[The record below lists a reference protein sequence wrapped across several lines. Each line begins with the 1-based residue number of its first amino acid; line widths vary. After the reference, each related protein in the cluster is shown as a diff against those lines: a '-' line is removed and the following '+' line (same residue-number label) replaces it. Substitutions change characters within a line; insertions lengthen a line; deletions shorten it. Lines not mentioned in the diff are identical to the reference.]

1 MGQNSLLAYWKKNCK
16 KMNMAEKIMLDLP
29 LCGHTHHEWTL
40 QQKADLTKKTKT
52 KMYVIKLPSCMQII
66 R

>member
-1 MGQNSLLAYWKKNCK
+1 
-16 KMNMAEKIMLDLP
+16 MNMAEKIMLDLP